1 MQSPALDPHAPSP
14 AVKDGFSGPANL
26 IGLAKGVASPNGEKG
41 QWSKWLCVAIEEKL
55 KRDGHW
61 PTSDA
66 PLRSELLAL
75 AEDIGL
81 PAALDTLRA
90 RARRAA

>member
-1 MQSPALDPHAPSP
+1 MSTPPDPNAISP

-26 IGLAKGVASPNGEKG
+26 IGLAKTVASPNGEKG
-41 QWSKWLCVAIEEKL
+41 QWSKWLCAAIEEKL

-66 PLRSELLAL
+66 PLRAELLAL

-81 PAALDTLRA
+81 AAALDTLRA
-90 RARRAA
+90 RARKAA